1 MSKFDSNI
9 VTSYFYSVTEQ
20 VWLLVALMDP
30 MARTSF
36 LSKDTIR
43 FLRIPTQAP
52 RIGHSEPEPGKPSSR
67 NRSQHLSQAYQS
79 RPHRLS
85 NHSGLPTSVQPDLHN
100 VPNCTMSSSILSE
113 ALPRRHSS
121 ATILSATNGN
131 SLHSTPPNSV
141 ASVRN

>member
-20 VWLLVALMDP
+20 VWLLVTLMDP

-52 RIGHSEPEPGKPSSR
+52 RIGRSEPEPASLVVVIDPSTSSR
-67 NRSQHLSQAYQS
+67 RTS
-79 RPHRLS
+79 RGHTG
-85 NHSGLPTSVQPDLHN
+85 HQI
-100 VPNCTMSSSILSE
+100 ILDCL
-113 ALPRRHSS
+113 AQCGP
-121 ATILSATNGN
+121 A
-131 SLHSTPPNSV
+131 
-141 ASVRN
+141 